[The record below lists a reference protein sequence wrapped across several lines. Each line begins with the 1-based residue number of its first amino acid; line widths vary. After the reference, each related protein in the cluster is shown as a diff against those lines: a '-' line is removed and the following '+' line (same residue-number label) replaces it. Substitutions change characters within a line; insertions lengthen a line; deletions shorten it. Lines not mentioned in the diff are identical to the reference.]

1 MDEKHEKQNKILAFK
16 KQQKQTRKSSKIKK
30 AVSIILTVC
39 IVLAL
44 WVCRKQI
51 LSDILYERL
60 QIMLSETASGEGYPF
75 ALQGNTV
82 LKDNFAVS
90 RRNAVIL
97 SDTSLNVVSKKGN
110 VIISAQ
116 HNYVS
121 PVLEESSSRF
131 LIYDL
136 GNKKYRIESISGTK
150 IQAETDDKILAASIA
165 DSGKYAVATFAE
177 NYASAFKVYTP
188 ENKLQYEYSFA
199 SGYVTSMDIDE
210 NGTKGVVTTT
220 YSKNGKIASA
230 IYLFDFEKTEPI
242 AVYEYEDILFVSSS
256 YSDGK
261 VVCVSDERFVFVNE
275 EEQTKNEID
284 MQDNL
289 LNAYDSYK
297 GTLVAAYG
305 AYSGAAEN
313 YLKVYDALGKE
324 KYVLTFDEK
333 ILDTAV
339 FGNTFAVLF
348 GGKIE
353 AYDMDTGSFIGQ
365 YDADADA
372 VGIELA
378 SAEELYVLGFSE
390 VSRIKIN

>member
-1 MDEKHEKQNKILAFK
+1 
-16 KQQKQTRKSSKIKK
+16 
-30 AVSIILTVC
+30 
-39 IVLAL
+39 
-44 WVCRKQI
+44 
-51 LSDILYERL
+51 
-60 QIMLSETASGEGYPF
+60 
-75 ALQGNTV
+75 
-82 LKDNFAVS
+82 
-90 RRNAVIL
+90 
-97 SDTSLNVVSKKGN
+97 
-110 VIISAQ
+110 
-116 HNYVS
+116 
-121 PVLEESSSRF
+121 
-131 LIYDL
+131 
-136 GNKKYRIESISGTK
+136 
-150 IQAETDDKILAASIA
+150 
-165 DSGKYAVATFAE
+165 
-177 NYASAFKVYTP
+177 
-188 ENKLQYEYSFA
+188 
-199 SGYVTSMDIDE
+199 MDIDE
-210 NGTKGVVTTT
+210 NGSKGVVTTT

-390 VSRIKIN
+390 VSRIKID